1 MTVTSVIPPEQVESV
16 REFLTEV
23 RALLASPHSWMKYE
37 FTNGSGGYCLVGAIG
52 TVQRLKFG
60 KFGTFGEWDVS
71 DLAYHLLMSA
81 LDTRGHDRGHLEV
94 RGEHGF
100 NLALF
105 NDASSTTHDDVLD
118 LIDAALATLPE
129 RVA

>member
-1 MTVTSVIPPEQVESV
+1 MTVASAIPPEQVESV

-23 RALLASPHSWMKYE
+23 RALLASPHRWLKYE
-37 FTNGSGGYCLVGAIG
+37 FTNGLGSYCLVGAIG
-52 TVQRLKFG
+52 TVQHIKFG
-60 KFGTFGEWDVS
+60 NLGDWDVS
-71 DLAYHLLMSA
+71 ELASHLLMSA